1 MANIQQLAEQISQ
14 ITLQLQQSEERRQ
27 QLETRLDAMNEPF
40 DQPSLEPDG
49 VDTFNLFDIESN
61 DCNEPDIEPELE
73 SGNDIL
79 LESFKAIPEFS
90 GKLHEYRS
98 WRNQVA
104 RRMKIID
111 PFKKHPK
118 YEAALAIIRAKI
130 TGAAADVLTN
140 NKTPYNIIC
149 ILKTLDATYTDQRPL
164 YAIEA
169 QMVAIKQ
176 NDKTLHQFYNAINF
190 ALNAIILK
198 VVQTYKNGGEQRS
211 LINEAQK
218 KAIRTFIVG
227 LKFRNMRHILYGRQ
241 PKTLSEA
248 YSIALTVFHDN
259 EYLQLEECRT
269 IARGLPQQQNKNDW
283 NQQRV
288 NNLNPPRN
296 NMNFNQP
303 KHNAPEP
310 MDVDTS
316 NRTRQTTNWRQPEPP
331 QKREYNSSRQH
342 FEQQPQKMQR
352 INHIMD
358 AEIPEDPNDEN
369 DDTNDSDD
377 STNTNASAFLDE

>member
-1 MANIQQLAEQISQ
+1 MDFCAEVFNRKPYKMANMQQLAEQIS
-14 ITLQLQQSEERRQ
+14 LLASQLQASEEKRQ
-27 QLETRLDAMNEPF
+27 QLETRIDAMN
-40 DQPSLEPDG
+40 QPMEQPQSLERDG
-49 VDTFNLFDIESN
+49 ANTFDLFEIDNPE
-61 DCNEPDIEPELE
+61 CNEPDIEPELE

-90 GKLHEYRS
+90 GRLHEYRS

-104 RRMKIID
+104 RRMRIID

-176 NDKTLHQFYNAINF
+176 NEKSLHQFYNAINF

-198 VVQTYKNGGEQRS
+198 VVQTYKNEGEQRS
-211 LINEAQK
+211 LVNEAQK

-227 LKFRNMRHILYGRQ
+227 LKFRMMRHILYGRQ
-241 PKTLSEA
+241 PQTLSEA
-248 YSIALTVFHDN
+248 FSIAQTVFHDN
-259 EYLQLEECRT
+259 EYLQFEHCT
-269 IARGLPQQQNKNDW
+269 TVARGQPQQHNIKDW
-283 NQQRV
+283 NQQRM
-288 NNLNPPRN
+288 NNSNPPRN
-296 NMNFNQP
+296 NMNSNQP
-303 KHNAPEP
+303 KYNAPEP
-310 MDVDTS
+310 IDVDAS
-316 NRTRQTTNWRQPEPP
+316 HRMRQAPNWRQP
-331 QKREYNSSRQH
+331 
-342 FEQQPQKMQR
+342 QQPQKMQR

-358 AEIPEDPNDEN
+358 AEIPEDPNLN
-369 DDTNDSDD
+369 DDANDSDD
-377 STNTNASAFLDE
+377 STNTSASAFLDE